1 MNKKNK
7 IFPPNKHLG
16 AKIQVKANKTGE
28 GKEDEGENSTRR
40 ELEENKHCNKYLGT
54 QVTGETKC
62 NKTNQINS
70 GQNYFIHCKITKIIT
85 VCAVL
90 LV

>member
-54 QVTGETKC
+54 QKLNATKLT
-62 NKTNQINS
+62 KLTVV
-70 GQNYFIHCKITKIIT
+70 KIISYIAKSQRLSQF
-85 VCAVL
+85 VWSC
-90 LV
+90 